1 MPDAASEARAL
12 DGDEDLAEVLAGL
25 KVAGSVCLPGGSTT
39 MRRCVDAGDACGGS
53 AGAHSDAAGAC
64 DGGMMAASG
73 GGALT
78 LEAPCRCSG
87 GGGVFS
93 GPSAG
98 GSVRAGLAKV
108 PGEGPSAGGSVRT
121 ESRRSRRGPLFS
133 PGEAREARALAVLAL
148 RAGTADGGDVAPEQC
163 PGPCRDR
170 RRSLAANVSLVEC
183 APM

>member
-108 PGEGPSAGGSVRT
+108 PGE
-121 ESRRSRRGPLFS
+121 
-133 PGEAREARALAVLAL
+133 AREARALAVLAL